1 MEARPGLPQFYFL
14 SLDFPP
20 ASSPQAARCPQRTC
34 LQRTSRM
41 PVGSEILAMR
51 EADPGRYAAVPE
63 TRRSLQEQHVEHW
76 GFHGSEDSAAA
87 LGVPS
92 AACHKA
98 LGSCDGL
105 RRTRGL
111 RGWVGLGVGHW
122 AVLGLIRARAVIIEQ
137 LFPLEDFP
145 LRHQRDPQRHLH
157 STPGP
162 LPPPARQHQCCMLNR
177 ASHQA
182 LGFRSEGGGASGG

>member
-1 MEARPGLPQFYFL
+1 MRQDRAGWPSESRLPESSGHYHHV
-14 SLDFPP
+14 SL
-20 ASSPQAARCPQRTC
+20 
-34 LQRTSRM
+34 TSRM
-41 PVGSEILAMR
+41 PVGSGSLAMR
-51 EADPGRYAAVPE
+51 AADPGRYAAVPE

-76 GFHGSEDSAAA
+76 GFHGSEDPAAA
-87 LGVPS
+87 LGVPA

-137 LFPLEDFP
+137 LFPLEDFS

-157 STPGP
+157 SPPGP
-162 LPPPARQHQCCMLNR
+162 LPPPARQHRCCMLKSR
-177 ASHQA
+177 LASSP
-182 LGFRSEGGGASGG
+182 GI